1 MSESLSFAE
10 IEGQHVELLPART
23 VLSLMFT
30 TPHGGNGG
38 AGYGGIGI
46 NQGNGALNGAH
57 QTNVAGGGFGGDAH
71 GGIGGNGGDGHGG
84 FGINS
89 ATCRR
94 VLAALESVARVTES
108 EATAARAELFPHG

>member
-1 MSESLSFAE
+1 MSDSLSFAE

-30 TPHGGNGG
+30 APHGGNGG

-46 NQGNGALNGAH
+46 NAGNGALNGAY
-57 QTNVAGGGFGGDAH
+57 QSNVAGGGFGGYGGAAH

-84 FGINS
+84 FGINFGNVSSGPGSVGISS
-89 ATCRR
+89 AGNGVGGDGGR
-94 VLAALESVARVTES
+94 
-108 EATAARAELFPHG
+108 G